1 MIFRNADLLI
11 KQLNED
17 NSRFAIKVI
26 AIDGKDG
33 VGKSTL
39 AKKIAINLNGSYLEL
54 DQFIEKNKG
63 HYVSAIKKDD
73 LLNEIRNNSNKK
85 PVLIEGI
92 CAQEVLKSLNMKAD
106 VLIYVK
112 QIDEFGDWFDEYLF
126 ESLQSPEE
134 VFQKDEEHFKQFRKL
149 MPRIAGSGE
158 IDEYKEAIFHEIVR
172 YHYKYKPHNT
182 ANHIF
187 NSYIN
192 TA

>member
-92 CAQEVLKSLNMKAD
+92 CAQEVLKSLKAVSGLGIKI
-106 VLIYVK
+106 VLNTSK
-112 QIDEFGDWFDEYLF
+112 
-126 ESLQSPEE
+126 P
-134 VFQKDEEHFKQFRKL
+134 
-149 MPRIAGSGE
+149 
-158 IDEYKEAIFHEIVR
+158 IFARGLSEIVKR
-172 YHYKYKPHNT
+172 AKLN
-182 ANHIF
+182 NLHITF
-187 NSYIN
+187 SGFIPISGF
-192 TA
+192 TGRRRG